1 MSYKRSKET
10 KRRLKKLYDETWHSY
25 GRGAWYDEF
34 RNRYIR
40 YTAVSPS
47 TGKYFRRRT
56 NKKIRK
62 KKIYLPMVDN
72 IVKNLIIGVSF
83 PNYRFTK
90 EKN

>member
-34 RNRYIR
+34 ENRYIR
-40 YTAVSPS
+40 YSAVSS
-47 TGKYFRRRT
+47 GTGKYFRRRT

-62 KKIYLPMVDN
+62 KKDLPTN
-72 IVKNLIIGVSF
+72 GGQ
-83 PNYRFTK
+83 YRK
-90 EKN
+90 EFDYWCEFS